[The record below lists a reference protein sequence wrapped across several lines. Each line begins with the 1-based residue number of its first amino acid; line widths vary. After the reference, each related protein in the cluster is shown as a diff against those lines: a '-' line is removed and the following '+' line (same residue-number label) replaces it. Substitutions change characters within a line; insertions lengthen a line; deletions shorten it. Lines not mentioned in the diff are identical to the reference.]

1 MFPLHRYRIFRF
13 FGQGTWRGVTIL
25 GCVILIA
32 ASFLFAGDT
41 SRATIDAQGGWIQL
55 FDGKTL
61 FGWTSGGG
69 GQWRVVNDTITADS
83 GDSGY
88 LRTNTVFADFIL
100 HCDFRLH
107 TEGESGIILRSD
119 TKGNPAGSGYKLQ
132 INNRDTSFPTGS
144 LAGYLKAAKAQA
156 APGAW
161 HTFEVEV
168 TGDHFRVKLDGTQA
182 VDGNAHRSKLGAIA
196 LQFVKGNPVEFR
208 NIQLKPLSLQPIFN
222 GQNLFGWK
230 IVNPTGANAEKRGK
244 ISSMLMGQSG
254 PDWAVENGA
263 IHVKKGP
270 SQLENGSL
278 YDDFILQLAIRA
290 NGKGR
295 HPQGGVLFRGQQGD
309 FSTGYRVQVDNT
321 FPGKDRDKPSHYGS
335 GGLFGIQPARRVV
348 SDDDRYFFETLVVR
362 SHHISVWV
370 NGFPVSDFED
380 TRTEGPDALLQS
392 RNGAGTIS
400 LLSADDHSSLDFND
414 IRAIGLSRAGVT
426 AGTPAPEAIPGGA
439 PGTAAAGIHQKE
451 IADLIDRAVHSS
463 DPQEQVTL
471 YSRILELDPNNM
483 VAYNGRKDA
492 QDKLDALQAQQ
503 SQRQQKQ
510 QQELTLSQQNEA
522 VKREA
527 LQQAETA
534 FLSYDIRAARSHLNI
549 AKKIDPSDPE
559 VQGLDGLIARQET
572 LRLIKIVAVIA
583 LGILVLVG
591 VVLIFLRQRGPK
603 QPYLEIIDGPEKGKR
618 YLINQEV
625 LHLGAVAQE
634 GANHNEVVIS
644 DPLRSVSAFHCEVR
658 QHEDRLYVLDCDSA
672 NGTFLN
678 GRRIHPRQPVLLKKG
693 ARLRLAEGCTLRLVF
708 SPIKKT
714 S

>member
-1 MFPLHRYRIFRF
+1 MFPLHNHRIFRF
-13 FGQGTWRGVTIL
+13 FGQSTWRGVTIL

-32 ASFLFAGDT
+32 ASFLFAGDN
-41 SRATIDAQGGWIQL
+41 SRATIDAQDGWIQL

-69 GQWRVVNDTITADS
+69 GQWRAANDSITADS

-100 HCDFRLH
+100 RCDFRLR
-107 TEGESGIILRSD
+107 TEGESGILLRSD
-119 TKGNPAGSGYKLQ
+119 SKGNPAGSGYKLQ
-132 INNRDTSFPTGS
+132 INNRDASFPTGS
-144 LAGYLKAAKAQA
+144 LVGYLKAAKLQA

-161 HTFEVEV
+161 HTYEVEV
-168 TGDHFRVKLDGTQA
+168 TGDHFRIKLDGTQT
-182 VDGNAHRSKLGAIA
+182 VDGNAHKNKLGAIA
-196 LQFVKGNPVEFR
+196 LQFVKGNPIEFR

-244 ISSMLMGQSG
+244 ISSMLLGQGG
-254 PDWAVENGA
+254 PDWSVEDGT

-270 SQLENGSL
+270 SQIENGSL
-278 YDDFILQLAIRA
+278 YEDFILQLAIRA

-295 HPQGGVLFRGQQGD
+295 HPQGGVLFRGDQGG
-309 FSTGYRVQVDNT
+309 FSTGYRVQIDNT
-321 FPGKDRDKPSHYGS
+321 FPGKDRDKPSNYGS
-335 GGLFGIQPARRVV
+335 GGLLGIQPARRVA
-348 SDDDRYFFETLVVR
+348 SDDDRYFYETLIVR
-362 SHHISVWV
+362 GHHISVWV

-380 TRTEGPDALLQS
+380 TRPQGPDALLQS

-400 LLSADDHSSLDFND
+400 LFSADDHSSLDFRE
-414 IRAIGLSRAGVT
+414 IRAIGLSRSGVA
-426 AGTPAPEAIPGGA
+426 AGTPAPEPIPGGA
-439 PGTAAAGIHQKE
+439 AGSSAAGVHQKE

-463 DPQEQVTL
+463 DLQEQVTL
-471 YSRILELDPNNM
+471 YSRILELDPNNL

-503 SQRQQKQ
+503 SQQQQKQ
-510 QQELTLSQQNEA
+510 QQERTQSQQNEA
-522 VKREA
+522 AKREA

-559 VQGLDGLIARQET
+559 VQRLDALIARHET
-572 LRLIKIVAVIA
+572 LWLIQIIAAIA
-583 LGILVLVG
+583 LGILIVVG
-591 VVLIFLRQRGPK
+591 VVILFLRRRGPK
-603 QPYLEIIDGPEKGKR
+603 QPYLEIVDGPEKGKR

-634 GANHNEVVIS
+634 GGNQNEVVIS
-644 DPLRSVSAFHCEVR
+644 DPLRSVSPFHCEVR
-658 QHEDRLYVLDCDSA
+658 QHEGKLYVLDCDSA

-678 GRRIHPRQPVLLKKG
+678 GRRIHSREPVLLKKG
-693 ARLRLAEGCTLRLVF
+693 ARLRLAEACSLRLVF
-708 SPIKKT
+708 LPMKK

>member
-1 MFPLHRYRIFRF
+1 VFPLHSCRIIRF
-13 FGQGTWRGVTIL
+13 FVQGTWG
-25 GCVILIA
+25 GVILLSCAMLIA
-32 ASFLFAGDT
+32 VPLLLAGDNT
-41 SRATIDAQGGWIQL
+41 PAAMDPQSGWIQL
-55 FDGKTL
+55 FDGKSL

-69 GQWRVVNDTITADS
+69 GQWRVVNDSITADS
-83 GDSGY
+83 GESGY

-100 HCDFRLH
+100 RCDFRLRS
-107 TEGESGIILRSD
+107 EGESGILLRSD

-132 INNRDTSFPTGS
+132 INNRDASFPTGS
-144 LAGYLKAAKAQA
+144 LVGYLKAAKLQA

-161 HTFEVEV
+161 HTYEVEV
-168 TGDHFRVKLDGTQA
+168 TGDHFRIKLDGTQT
-182 VDGNAHRSKLGAIA
+182 VDGNAHKNKLGAIT

-230 IVNPTGANAEKRGK
+230 IVNPVGASAEKRGK
-244 ISSMLMGQSG
+244 ISSMLLGQSG
-254 PDWAVENGA
+254 PDWTVESGA

-278 YDDFILQLAIRA
+278 YDDFILQLTIRA

-295 HPQGGVLFRGQQGD
+295 HPQGGVLFRGEQGS

-321 FPGKDRDKPSHYGS
+321 FPGKDRDKPSNYGS
-335 GGLFGIQPARRVV
+335 GGLFGIQAARRVV
-348 SDDDRYFFETLVVR
+348 SDDDRYFFETLIVR
-362 SHHISVWV
+362 GHHISVWV

-380 TRTEGPDALLQS
+380 TRAAGPDALLQS

-400 LLSADDHSSLDFND
+400 LLSTDDHSSLDFRE
-414 IRAIGLSRAGVT
+414 IRAIGLSRAGVA
-426 AGTPAPEAIPGGA
+426 AGTPAPEPVPGGA
-439 PGTAAAGIHQKE
+439 AAGVHQRE
-451 IADLIDRAVHSS
+451 IAELIDRAVHSS

-471 YSRILELDPNNM
+471 YSRILELDPNNL

-503 SQRQQKQ
+503 SQQQQKQ
-510 QQELTLSQQNEA
+510 QQEQTLSQQNA
-522 VKREA
+522 AAKRDA

-559 VQGLDGLIARQET
+559 VQRLDALIARQET
-572 LRLIKIVAVIA
+572 LWLIKIIAVIV
-583 LGILVLVG
+583 LGVLVVAG
-591 VVLIFLRQRGPK
+591 IVMLFLRQRGPK
-603 QPYLEIIDGPEKGKR
+603 QPYLEIVDGPDKGRR
-618 YLINQEV
+618 YLINLEV
-625 LHLGAVAQE
+625 LHLGAVAQD
-634 GANHNEVVIS
+634 GGNHNEVVIS

-658 QHEDRLYVLDCDSA
+658 QHEGRLYVLDCDSA

-678 GRRIHPRQPVLLKKG
+678 GRRIHPRQPVPLKKG

-708 SPIKKT
+708 SPMKK

>member
-1 MFPLHRYRIFRF
+1 VFPLHRCRISRL
-13 FGQGTWRGVTIL
+13 FGWGSWRGVILL
-25 GCVILIA
+25 GCVMLIA
-32 ASFLFAGDT
+32 APFLVQGDKPP
-41 SRATIDAQGGWIQL
+41 ATLDPQGGWIQL
-55 FDGKTL
+55 FDGKSL

-69 GQWRVVNDTITADS
+69 AQWHVVNDSITADS

-100 HCDFRLH
+100 RCDFRLR
-107 TEGESGIILRSD
+107 TEGQSGILLRSD
-119 TKGNPAGSGYKLQ
+119 TKGNPAASGYKLQ
-132 INNRDTSFPTGS
+132 INNRDASFPTGS
-144 LAGYLKAAKAQA
+144 LVGYLKAAKVQA

-161 HTFEVEV
+161 HTYEVEV
-168 TGDHFRVKLDGTQA
+168 TGDHFRIKLDGTQA
-182 VDGNAHRSKLGAIA
+182 ADGNAHKSKLGAIA

-244 ISSMLMGQSG
+244 ISSMLLGQSG
-254 PDWAVENGA
+254 PDWTVENGT

-278 YDDFILQLAIRA
+278 YDDFILQLAVRA

-295 HPQGGVLFRGQQGD
+295 HPQGGVLFRGEQGS

-321 FPGKDRDKPSHYGS
+321 FPGKDRDKPSNFGS
-335 GGLFGIQPARRVV
+335 GGLFGIQPTRRVV
-348 SDDDRYFFETLVVR
+348 SDDDRYFFETLIVR
-362 SHHISVWV
+362 GHHISVWV

-380 TRTEGPDALLQS
+380 TRPEGPDALLQS

-426 AGTPAPEAIPGGA
+426 AGTPAAAPVPGGM
-439 PGTAAAGIHQKE
+439 PGSGAAGVHQKE
-451 IADLIDRAVHSS
+451 IAELIDRAVHSS
-463 DPQEQVTL
+463 DPQEQVML

-503 SQRQQKQ
+503 SQQQQKQ

-522 VKREA
+522 AKREA

-559 VQGLDGLIARQET
+559 VQRLDALITRQET
-572 LRLIKIVAVIA
+572 LWLIKIIAVIV
-583 LGILVLVG
+583 LGVLVVAG
-591 VVLIFLRQRGPK
+591 IVMLILRQRGPK
-603 QPYLEIIDGPEKGKR
+603 QPYLEIVDGPDKGRR

-625 LHLGAVAQE
+625 LHLGAVAE
-634 GANHNEVVIS
+634 DGGNHNEVVIP

-658 QHEDRLYVLDCDSA
+658 QHEGRLYLLDCDSA

-708 SPIKKT
+708 SPVKK